1 MELKLLE
8 LRRYAID
15 NRVEIRFGYT
25 DTGRECSINDRGQV
39 KIAGDDREFRI
50 EEVLSAA
57 ERFEVVEGGRS
68 MHLARSEMAEAVAGT
83 FKSRGFAASVK
94 EEE

>member
-15 NRVEIRFGYT
+15 NRCEIRFG
-25 DTGRECSINDRGQV
+25 DSNTGREGSINDRGQL
-39 KIAGDDREFRI
+39 KIPGDDKNFRI
-50 EEVLSAA
+50 EEVLSSA
-57 ERFEVVEGGRS
+57 ERFEVVVGGKS
-68 MHLARSEMAEAVAGT
+68 AHLNRSEMAEAVAET

>member
-15 NRVEIRFGYT
+15 NRAEIRFG
-25 DTGRECSINDRGQV
+25 DPDAGRACSINDRGQL
-39 KIAGDDREFRI
+39 KIPGDDKDFRV
-50 EEVLSAA
+50 EEVLSSA
-57 ERFEVVEGGRS
+57 ERFEVVEGGKS
-68 MHLARSEMAEAVAGT
+68 AHLNRSEMAEAIAET

>member
-15 NRVEIRFGYT
+15 NRVEIRFI
-25 DTGRECSINDRGQV
+25 DPNTGRQCSINDRGQV
-39 KIAGDDREFRI
+39 KIPGDDREFRI
-50 EEVLSAA
+50 EDVLSSA
-57 ERFEVVEGGRS
+57 ERFEVVEGGKSLQLNRN
-68 MHLARSEMAEAVAGT
+68 EMAEAVAET